1 MNFKEE
7 VYLYKYLVLSSN
19 GYCNV
24 FQSLRLIAQEILVDY
39 STISKKLKDGEEDEG
54 CFCISKIDKETYF
67 IRKI

>member
-39 STISKKLKDGEEDEG
+39 STISKN
-54 CFCISKIDKETYF
+54 
-67 IRKI
+67 